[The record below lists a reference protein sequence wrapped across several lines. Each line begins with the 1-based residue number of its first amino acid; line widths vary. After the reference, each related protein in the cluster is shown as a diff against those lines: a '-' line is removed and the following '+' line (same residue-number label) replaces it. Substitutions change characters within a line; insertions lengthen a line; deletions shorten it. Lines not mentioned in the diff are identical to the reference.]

1 MLESKDW
8 RDVPLLS
15 ALSFGVASVEA
26 DVWLINKTLFVSAT
40 LHVLQILKGEVYTMV
55 QVGHEPGAL
64 TKTRTLDS
72 LYVQPLLQIL
82 GRQNPKDPFTV
93 NDTSIK

>member
-15 ALSFGVASVEA
+15 ALTFGVASVEA
-26 DVWLINKTLFVSAT
+26 DVWLINKTLFVSA
-40 LHVLQILKGEVYTMV
+40 LHVLQILKDVYTMV
-55 QVGHEPGAL
+55 QVGHETGAL

-72 LYVQPLLQIL
+72 LYIQPLLQVL